1 MNLLSSLNRI
11 TPIECRLLARVD
23 GMWPTNQLISVYS
36 GLPTSTIRRLSEL
49 TSWAGVTVEEATKF
63 SHGCGVDLLHPRRSI
78 DYINRRSFAHL
89 KCNPRYRDKLVG
101 ILRDFRNSQQS

>member
-11 TPIECRLLARVD
+11 TPIECRLLARAD
-23 GMWPTNQLISVYS
+23 GLWPTNRELAGTANLPISTV
-36 GLPTSTIRRLSEL
+36 RRLSEL
-49 TSWAGVTVEEATKF
+49 TSWEDVTVGEAMKF
-63 SHGCGVDLLHPRRSI
+63 STACGVDLLHPRRSI